1 MIIFSTINS
10 NKQDLLVEKFFE
22 QIKKGI
28 KPEEILFLVQ
38 NARKKKNITE
48 KIKKLSPFGNIGNL
62 NVFSFYG
69 LARNFIEKNWPLAQE
84 SIKFPASTVFAN
96 MCGLE
101 VSQYIFKNSIKDVE
115 FKGYNSKVNLL
126 HQLLRRYSL
135 IVQNA
140 LDENEIKKREQI
152 LKESYGQEVREALKL
167 YKLKTLELR
176 AFDYLRQVSIFEYL
190 YKKIK
195 NPYRVVIVDDA
206 DEITPAVFEYLKH
219 IKNDTE
225 EFIIAQDPLGSSR
238 LGYLS
243 AAHINFEKF
252 LDENAKDLRQNTTRL
267 KTAQEVFYKIKNKEP
282 YFAKNSTVKSFIRRD
297 EMINT
302 TIEQI
307 QALIKSGI
315 KPSDIAV
322 VTPVCD
328 DYLRHCFKKI
338 KQDVF
343 FLSGSEKLN
352 QNKTVGAVV
361 EILKIINSPDKYISP
376 YTLKN
381 ILLEV
386 IKPDSDS
393 ALKITQGY
401 IEANYEYKEPLLK
414 YLSNLEDKKIREFL
428 DFIEPH
434 KEQPLSVQL
443 YEICNKYITKTVKNQ
458 TAILKLNKL
467 AKQISDFESVF
478 KDNFEKIKLIEQ
490 LENTIISENPLSEDE
505 IPQDS
510 IIVSTAQKLI
520 DNEICTKHLF
530 LIDCSN
536 SNWIKQ
542 DIGMLY
548 NSWVFQK
555 SWDKNTFE
563 LNDNIELTL
572 DRTARIIYKLFLC
585 ANEKIYIYSSI
596 YDTLGA
602 ENFGAID
609 RFFTLGSTTK
619 QNPPQKIIPR
629 DDQRAVLEYKSGKMA
644 VSAVAGSGK
653 TTIMLALILKLLEGE
668 IIPELKSE
676 NIFVLTFME
685 SAARNFRE
693 RIKQNYPDMLEM
705 PQIST
710 IHGLALRIL
719 KENNNYTFVN
729 LDNDFEIT
737 DEAKRREILTKAI
750 MESGLEYDKTELY
763 ERALSDFKN
772 DLSSNIKK
780 VKSPSF
786 KRVYEIYQKEMREN
800 NLLDYDDLL
809 IYALKLL
816 KENKNVLE
824 YYQNLARVII
834 EDEAQ
839 DSSPVQQE
847 LIGLLG
853 AKWGNVIRCGDVNQA
868 ITATF
873 SNSDVKGF
881 KKFIKENY
889 NVEMNKS
896 QRCGVKIIDFANNVV
911 KNALKS
917 APSAFYEIKMEPV
930 EGKNPTN
937 PDAVELKLFENESDE
952 KTFVANK
959 IKEIK
964 NKYPKKNIGVL
975 LRSNRAI
982 GIWADFLESCAI
994 KTQKNID
1001 TYNSNLAFR
1010 VTLAIFN
1017 FICDFKNKKNL
1028 QNSLKTLLEMPV
1040 YKNDY
1045 EILNFINTNDFLSS
1059 KGSKYQI
1066 WWDLKYFLLNSS
1078 ATPMELVLEIGD
1090 FYFKNSLE
1098 AANIAMLYS
1107 IVDNIYKNTKNFEDT
1122 TKRMNDI
1129 SQRVNKSVKFFQEEE
1144 NKEDGT
1150 INIMTLHKSKGD
1162 EFDFVFIPE
1171 LSSDNLG
1178 LKIDDIKLKKNT
1190 EFIQSVKSTPKTPDE
1205 LKQEILEENFRL
1217 LYVGVTR
1224 AKIKLYMTCAKNFKM
1239 YNKTKEQK
1247 PCEIFEQGG
1256 INEHI

>member
-28 KPEEILFLVQ
+28 NPEEILFLVQ

-48 KIKKLSPFGNIGNL
+48 KIKKLSPLGNIGNL

-69 LARNFIEKNWPLAQE
+69 HARNFIEKNWPLAQD
-84 SIKFPASTVFAN
+84 SIKFPNPTVFAN

-219 IKNDTE
+219 IKNDVQ

-252 LDENAKDLRQNTTRL
+252 LDESAKDLRQSTNRL

-282 YFAKNSTVKSFIRRD
+282 HLAKNSTVRSFIRRD
-297 EMINT
+297 EMINS

-307 QALIKSGI
+307 QELIKSGT
-315 KPSDIAV
+315 KPSEIAV
-322 VTPVCD
+322 VTPLCD

-338 KQDVF
+338 KQNVF

-352 QNKTVGAVV
+352 QNPTVAAVV
-361 EILKIINSPDKYISP
+361 EILKIINTPDNYISP
-376 YTLKN
+376 FTLKN
-381 ILLEV
+381 ILCEI
-386 IKPDSDS
+386 IKPDNKELLD
-393 ALKITQGY
+393 IYQGY
-401 IEANYEYKEPLLK
+401 IEANYEYKKPLKNYLK
-414 YLSNLEDKKIREFL
+414 ETNSEKIKEFL
-428 DFIEPH
+428 SFAQDA
-434 KEQPLSVQL
+434 KQKPLSGQL
-443 YEICNKYITKTVKNQ
+443 YEICNKYIQKTLENQ
-458 TAILKLNKL
+458 NSILKLNKL
-467 AKQISDFESVF
+467 AKQIYDFEEVF
-478 KDNFEKIKLIEQ
+478 KNSFEKTKLIEQ
-490 LENTIISENPLSEDE
+490 FENTIISENPLSEDE
-505 IPQDS
+505 IPEDS
-510 IIVSTAQKLI
+510 IIIATAQKLI
-520 DNEICTKHLF
+520 DNEICPKHIF
-530 LIDCSN
+530 LLDCSN

-555 SWDKNTFE
+555 NWDKNTFE
-563 LNDNIELTL
+563 LNDNLELTL
-572 DRTARIIYKLFLC
+572 DRTARILYKIFLC
-585 ANEKIYIYSSI
+585 ANDKIYIYSSV
-596 YDTLGA
+596 YDTLGL

-609 RFFTLGSTTK
+609 KFFASNTAATK
-619 QNPPQKIIPR
+619 NSPQKIIPR
-629 DDQRAVLEYKSGKMA
+629 DDQKAVLDYKSGKMA

-653 TTIMLALILKLLEGE
+653 TTIMLALILKLLDGE

-693 RIKQNYPDMLEM
+693 RIKQNYPDMVEM

-719 KENNNYTFVN
+719 KENNNYTFAG

-737 DEAKRREILTKAI
+737 DEAKRREILTKALI
-750 MESGLEYDKTELY
+750 QAGVEYDKTELY
-763 ERALSDFKN
+763 ERAMSDFKS
-772 DLSSNIKK
+772 DIKSDIKK
-780 VKSPSF
+780 IKSPSF
-786 KRVYEIYQKEMREN
+786 KMVFEYYSKEMKQN

-809 IYALKLL
+809 TYALKLL
-816 KENKNVLE
+816 QENSEIRN
-824 YYQNLARVII
+824 YYQNLARIII

-839 DSSPVQQE
+839 DSSPIQQE
-847 LIGLLG
+847 LIALLG
-853 AKWGNVIRCGDVNQA
+853 GKWGNIIRCGDVNQA
-868 ITATF
+868 ITSTF
-873 SNSDVKGF
+873 SNSDVEGF
-881 KKFIKENY
+881 KKFIKENL

-896 QRCGVKIIDFANNVV
+896 QRCGKKIIDYAN
-911 KNALKS
+911 KTIDEGIKYAPNAFLKTN
-917 APSAFYEIKMEPV
+917 MQPV

-937 PDAVELKLFENESDE
+937 KDAVFLKVFEKEDE
-952 KTFVANK
+952 EKAFIVNQ
-959 IKEIK
+959 IREIK
-964 NKYPKKNIGVL
+964 KTHPDKSVAIL

-982 GIWADFLESCAI
+982 ELWASFMENCAI
-994 KTQKNID
+994 KTQKNTD
-1001 TYNSNLAFR
+1001 TLCSNTVFKT
-1010 VTLAIFN
+1010 TLAIFN
-1017 FICDFKNKKNL
+1017 FICDFKNKKNI
-1028 QNSLKTLLEMPV
+1028 QKSLEMLLELPI
-1040 YKNDY
+1040 YKEETD
-1045 EILNFINTNDFLSS
+1045 IIDFIQNNSFFSQE
-1059 KGSKYQI
+1059 GSKYRL

-1078 ATPMELVLEIGD
+1078 ATPMELTLEIGN
-1090 FYFKNSLE
+1090 FYFKNTLE
-1098 AANIAMLYS
+1098 SANVSMVYS
-1107 IVDNIYKNTKNFEDT
+1107 IVENIYKNMKNFEDT
-1122 TKRMNDI
+1122 TQRLNEI
-1129 SQRVNKSVKFFQEEE
+1129 SGRINKNIKFFKEE
-1144 NKEDGT
+1144 NKEEDSDS
-1150 INIMTLHKSKGD
+1150 IKIMTLHKAKGD

-1178 LKIDDIKLKKNT
+1178 LDIEDIKLKKNFD
-1190 EFIQSVKSTPKTPDE
+1190 FIQSVKSQPKTQEE
-1205 LKQEILEENFRL
+1205 LKWEILEENYRL
-1217 LYVGVTR
+1217 LYVGITR
-1224 AKIKLYMTCAKNFKM
+1224 AKYKLYLTCAKTTKMFK
-1239 YNKTKEQK
+1239 KEKEQK
-1247 PCEIFEQGG
+1247 PCKILTNEVEQ
-1256 INEHI
+1256 